1 MQLIVTS
8 AKQQNVSGNTYE
20 LKLNRISYNKS
31 KKTSCMRLDPIDKY
45 LLIPMNRFIS
55 NSTTS
60 GMLLFASA
68 IITLILAN
76 SPLKDAYHHF
86 WENTFTIGFSNFV
99 VSKSLHHWIN
109 EGLMSVFFFVIGLE
123 LKREI
128 MAGELSRPKDAILPI
143 FAGLGGM
150 VIPALIYLLWN
161 PNGEASYGWGIPMAT
176 DIAFA
181 LGVLYLLGD
190 RIPISLKVFLTA
202 LAIADD
208 LGAVMVI
215 AFFYTS
221 DISTISLLVGGGFLT
236 VLILANILG
245 ARNTVFYGVIGI
257 GLWLAFMLSGVHA
270 TIAGAIAAL
279 TIPAN
284 VKIEDKS
291 FIKKMNELTNK
302 FEKSTPN
309 NVTLVTPDQ
318 LHILDEIRHYS
329 KAAMT
334 PLQRLE
340 HSMHPLVGF
349 VIMPIFALA
358 NAGITFSSSFFND
371 LGSNISLGV
380 IFGLVL
386 GKFIGIVGFSKILI
400 KLNLAKLPDGVNWRQ
415 IYGVA
420 MLGGIGF
427 TMSIFVTNLAFIDS
441 AYILQAK
448 IGTFVASLLCGIGG
462 YLTLRKA

>member
-1 MQLIVTS
+1 M
-8 AKQQNVSGNTYE
+8 
-20 LKLNRISYNKS
+20 RI
-31 KKTSCMRLDPIDKY
+31 DPIDKI
-45 LLIPMNRFIS
+45 LIIPITRFIN

-60 GMLLFASA
+60 GILLFASA
-68 IITLILAN
+68 VIALILAN
-76 SPLKDAYHHF
+76 SPLKEVYHHF
-86 WENTFTIGFSNFV
+86 WENTFTIGFSDFV

-109 EGLMSVFFFVIGLE
+109 DGLMSIFFFVIGLE

-128 MAGELSRPKDAILPI
+128 MAGELSKPKDAILPV

-150 VIPALIYLLWN
+150 AIPALLYLLWN
-161 PNGEASYGWGIPMAT
+161 STGETSAGWGIPMAT

-181 LGVLYLLGD
+181 LGILYMLGD
-190 RIPISLKVFLTA
+190 KVPAPLKVFLTA

-208 LGAVMVI
+208 LGAVLVI

-221 DISTISLLVGGGFLT
+221 DISTISLLIGGGFLC

-245 ARNTVFYGVIGI
+245 VRNTLFYGIVGI
-257 GLWLAFMLSGVHA
+257 GGLWMAFLLSGIHA
-270 TIAGAIAAL
+270 TIAGVIAAL

-284 VKIEDKS
+284 VKMEDKK
-291 FIKKMNELTNK
+291 FIEKMNDLTNQ

-309 NVTLVTPDQ
+309 NVTLVTHEQ
-318 LHILDEIRHYS
+318 LHILDKIRHYS

-340 HSMHPLVGF
+340 HSMHPF
-349 VIMPIFALA
+349 VAFVVMPVFALA
-358 NAGITFSSSFFND
+358 NAGITFSDSFFDN

-386 GKFIGIVGFSKILI
+386 GKFIGIVTVSKILI
-400 KLNLAKLPDGVNWRQ
+400 KLKFTTLPDGVNWRQ

-420 MLGGIGF
+420 MLAGIGF
-427 TMSIFVTNLAFIDS
+427 TMSLFITDLAFADP
-441 AYILQAK
+441 AYIVQAK
-448 IGTFVASLLCGIGG
+448 IGIFIASVFCGIAG
-462 YLTLRKA
+462 YLTLRKV

>member
-1 MQLIVTS
+1 
-8 AKQQNVSGNTYE
+8 
-20 LKLNRISYNKS
+20 
-31 KKTSCMRLDPIDKY
+31 MRLDPIDKY

-60 GMLLFASA
+60 GILLFASA
-68 IITLILAN
+68 IIALILAN
-76 SPLKDAYHHF
+76 SPIKDAYHHF
-86 WENTFTIGFSNFV
+86 WEHTFTIGFSDFI

-109 EGLMSVFFFVIGLE
+109 DGLMSVFFFVIGLE

-128 MAGELSRPKDAILPI
+128 MAGELSKPKDAILPI

-150 VIPALIYLLWN
+150 VVPALLYLLWN
-161 PNGEASYGWGIPMAT
+161 LTGEASNGWGIPMAT

-181 LGVLYLLGD
+181 LGILYLLGD
-190 RIPISLKVFLTA
+190 RVPISLKIFLTA

-221 DISTISLLVGGGFLT
+221 DISTNNLLVGGGFLT

-245 ARNTVFYGVIGI
+245 VRNTVFYGIIGI
-257 GLWLAFMLSGVHA
+257 GGLWLAFLLSGVHA
-270 TIAGAIAAL
+270 TIAGVIAAL

-284 VKIEDKS
+284 VKIGDKN
-291 FIKKMNELTNK
+291 FVKKMKELTNE
-302 FEKSTPN
+302 FERSTPN
-309 NVTLVTPDQ
+309 NSTLVTPDQ
-318 LHILDEIRHYS
+318 LHILDGIRHYS

-340 HSMHPLVGF
+340 YSMHPLVGF

-358 NAGITFSSSFFND
+358 NAGITFSDSFFVD

-380 IFGLVL
+380 ISGLVL

-400 KLNLAKLPDGVNWRQ
+400 KLKLAKLPEGVNWRQ

-420 MLGGIGF
+420 MLAGIGF
-427 TMSIFVTNLAFIDS
+427 TMSLFVTDLAFTDS

-448 IGTFVASLLCGIGG
+448 IGIFVASLFCGIGG
-462 YLTLRKA
+462 YLTLRKAGAR